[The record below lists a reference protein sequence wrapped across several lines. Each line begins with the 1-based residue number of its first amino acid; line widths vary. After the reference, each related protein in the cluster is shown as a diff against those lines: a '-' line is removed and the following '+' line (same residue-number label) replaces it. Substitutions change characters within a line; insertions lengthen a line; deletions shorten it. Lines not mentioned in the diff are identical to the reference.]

1 MFISDISIRRPVF
14 SAMVVIALMSL
25 GLISTGRIGVDLFPD
40 VAFPIIV
47 TTTVYPG
54 AGPEEVEREV
64 SKPIEEVLSSLNGV
78 DKVKSY
84 SRDSVSIVVVEFS
97 LETDVKAAAAD
108 VRERIAALR
117 GDLPKDIRDPL
128 IQRFDPASLPIVTYV
143 VSSDLNPAETRRIAE
158 DDIKPLLESVAG
170 VAAVTVTGGLEREA
184 KVLVHRDRLE
194 AAGMSLSQLAH
205 ELGMGGFDL
214 PAGRVETTTTE
225 LNVKTEGRYRSIEE
239 LRDSVIVS
247 AVDGS
252 QVRLG
257 DVADVIDGH
266 KDVRTRTFLDGK
278 EAVSLDVR
286 KQAGTNTVA
295 IADGVFKRVAELE
308 KKLPQGMKLVKAID
322 SSTSIR
328 RNIDDVKHEI
338 IFGGLMAVLVVF
350 LFMLDWRSTVITSL
364 SLPTSVLTT
373 FLFMWYMG
381 FTFNMMSLLALSL
394 SIGLLIDDAVVV
406 RENIFRHMEMG
417 KDRKTASHEGTAEI
431 GLAVLATTLTIVAVF
446 VPVAFMGGI
455 VGKMFKEFGLT
466 IAAAVLVSMFI
477 SFTLDPMMSANVM
490 RAIKPGHHAE
500 LKKHKVFGPIV
511 RFYDRLDVEYRK
523 LLHWALAHKKKVV
536 AASVALFAGSL
547 ALTTLMGTEFIP
559 AQDRSEFKVSLETP
573 AGSSLAFTGSVVEE
587 AEAAIRRASP
597 FVTSIYTTLGPSEE
611 ANKATLRVYTAP
623 TTARPGVSQWDIQG
637 LIRTELGKI
646 PNLLFSVADLG
657 MIEGGD
663 EAPVDLAFKGE
674 NYEALA
680 AYGQEALELI
690 SSIPGVADADMSYR
704 AGKPETA
711 IRVDR
716 RRAADQGVSVGVL
729 AQTLRL
735 AVEGDVVAKMRDER
749 EDVDIRL
756 QLAPEDRASAQALAE
771 LTVPATLRRV
781 GSVPGANPLEALM
794 AQGRRVRV
802 GDVSEIASG
811 TGPATIERE
820 NRQRQIVIKA
830 NLAGRALGDVV
841 KDIEAKLAQ
850 TPPPDGITYA
860 FGGQT
865 ERMQETFDNMG
876 LALAVAVM
884 FIFFVLA
891 SQFESIVHPFTIMMS
906 LPLAI
911 VGAFVALFLAG
922 GAIGMASLIGVI
934 LLMGLVTK
942 NAILLVDYTNE
953 LRGRGHS
960 MVDALLEAGPTRLR
974 PILMTS
980 AAMVFGMLPSALSTA
995 EGSELRSPMAIAVIG
1010 GVVASTFLTLL
1021 VVPVIYTWMDRFT
1034 LKGRAELRAQN
1045 ARSHAGAAEPD
1056 EDADAQAVAFV
1067 AGGGQS

>member
-1 MFISDISIRRPVF
+1 MIISDISIRRPVF
-14 SAMVVIALMSL
+14 TAMVVIALMTL
-25 GLISTGRIGVDLFPD
+25 GLISAGRIGVDLFPD

-47 TTTVYPG
+47 TTTIYPG

-64 SKPIEEVLSSLNGV
+64 SKPIEEVVSSINGV
-78 DKVKSY
+78 DKVRSF
-84 SRDSVSIVVVEFS
+84 SRDSVSIVITEFK
-97 LETDVKAAAAD
+97 LETDVKAAATD

-117 GDLPKDIRDPL
+117 PDLPKDVREPL
-128 IQRFDPASLPIVTYV
+128 IQRFDPSSMPIVTYV
-143 VSSDLNPAETRRIAE
+143 VASDLHPAEIRRIAE
-158 DDIKPLLESVAG
+158 DDLKPILESVEG
-170 VAAVTVTGGLEREA
+170 VAAVTITGGLEREA
-184 KVLVHRDRLE
+184 KILIRRDRLE
-194 AAGMSLSQLAH
+194 AVGLSLSQVAQQ
-205 ELGMGGFDL
+205 LGMEGFDL
-214 PAGRVETTTTE
+214 PAGRIETATTE

-239 LRDSVIVS
+239 LRNVIVAS
-247 AVDGS
+247 GFDGS
-252 QVRLG
+252 QVRLSE
-257 DVADVIDGH
+257 VADVIDGY
-266 KDVRTRTFLDGK
+266 KDVRTKTFLDGR

-295 IADGVFKRVAELE
+295 IADGIFERVAALE
-308 KKLPQGMKLVKAID
+308 KTLPQGMKLVKAID
-322 SSTSIR
+322 SSVTIR

-338 IFGGLMAVLVVF
+338 FFGGLMAVFVVF
-350 LFMLDWRSTVITSL
+350 LFMLDWRSTLITSL

-406 RENIFRHMEMG
+406 RENIFRHMELG
-417 KDRKTASHEGTAEI
+417 KDAKTASHEGTAEI

-490 RAIKPGHHAE
+490 KPIQPGHHE
-500 LKKHKVFGPIV
+500 NLKKHRFFGPIV
-511 RFYDRLDVEYRK
+511 RFYDRLDVMYRE
-523 LLHWALAHKKKVV
+523 LLHWALSHKLKVIG
-536 AASVALFAGSL
+536 ASVVLFVASMG
-547 ALTTLMGTEFIP
+547 LTKLMGTEFVP
-559 AQDRSEFKVSLETP
+559 AQDRGEFKISLETP
-573 AGSSLAFTGSVVEE
+573 AGSSLAWTGEVV
-587 AEAAIRRASP
+587 AEADRAIRRASSE
-597 FVTSIYTTLGPSEE
+597 VTTIYTTLGPSEE
-611 ANKATLRVYTAP
+611 ANKASLRVYTTKSSERAG
-623 TTARPGVSQWDIQG
+623 TTQWDIQD
-637 LIRTELGKI
+637 LIRKELAKI
-646 PNLLFSVADLG
+646 PNLRFSVADLG

-663 EAPVDLAFKGE
+663 ESPISLAFKGDD
-674 NYEALA
+674 YEALA
-680 AYGQEALELI
+680 AYGAQALELI
-690 SSIPGVADADMSYR
+690 GSVPGVADPDMSYR

-716 RRAADQGVSVGVL
+716 QRAADLGVSVGVL

-735 AVEGDVVAKMRDER
+735 AVEGDVVAKMQDER
-749 EDVDIRL
+749 EEIDIRL
-756 QLAPEDRASAQALAE
+756 QLAPEDRGGVVALSE

-781 GSVPGANPLEALM
+781 GSAPGANPLEALM
-794 AQGRRVRV
+794 NQGRRVRV
-802 GDVSEIASG
+802 GDVSEIKSG

-820 NRQRQIVIKA
+820 NRRRQIVIKA
-830 NLAGRALGDVV
+830 NLSGRALGDVV
-841 KDIEAKLAQ
+841 KDIEARLAAN
-850 TPPPDGITYA
+850 PPPAGITFA
-860 FGGQT
+860 FGGET

-876 LALAVAVM
+876 LALAVAVL

-891 SQFESIVHPFTIMMS
+891 SQFESIVHPFTIMIS

-911 VGAFVALFLAG
+911 VGAFLALFLAG

-953 LRGRGHS
+953 LRGRG
-960 MVDALLEAGPTRLR
+960 MKMLDALLEAGPTRLR

-980 AAMVFGMLPSALSTA
+980 AAMVFGMLPSAMSTA

-1021 VVPVIYTWMDRFT
+1021 VVPVVYTWMDRLT
-1034 LKGRAELRAQN
+1034 LKGRAEYNAEKLAAAAAPAPEVDEAALRA
-1045 ARSHAGAAEPD
+1045 AGE
-1056 EDADAQAVAFV
+1056 
-1067 AGGGQS
+1067 